1 MSTIATLVVGRDGS
15 TTKDATSR
23 NISSSADRASFLNR
37 RRQVDVIIIG
47 GNTARSEPYSRTPV
61 PLIICSRS
69 SINPVV
75 ENEKSELWNCSPD
88 EAIDKARKVF
98 GENILIEGG
107 YSMISELLDANLL
120 DGLELSVTPETGGEG
135 FIDWKELI
143 ARFDS
148 YEITEDEGTF
158 FYHAIKKQK

>member
-23 NISSSADRASFLNR
+23 NISSSADRATFLNR

-47 GNTARSEPYSRTPV
+47 GNTARNEPYSRTPV

-69 SINPVV
+69 SINPVA
-75 ENEKSELWNCSPD
+75 ENENSQIWNCSPD

-107 YSMISELLDANLL
+107 SRMIVELVENQKIDQ
-120 DGLELSVTPETGGEG
+120 LELSVTEVIGAEN
-135 FIDWKELI
+135 ILDWQLLLSKFKHVEMQQI
-143 ARFDS
+143 
-148 YEITEDEGTF
+148 EDTQF
-158 FYHAIKKQK
+158 FSASN

>member
-47 GNTARSEPYSRTPV
+47 GNTARNEPYSRTPV

-75 ENEKSELWNCSPD
+75 ENEKSELWNCSPA

-107 YSMISELLDANLL
+107 PRMIVELVENQKIDQ
-120 DGLELSVTPETGGEG
+120 LELSVTEVIGGEN
-135 FIDWKELI
+135 ILDWQLLLSNFKLVEMQQI
-143 ARFDS
+143 
-148 YEITEDEGTF
+148 EDTQF
-158 FYHAIKKQK
+158 FSASN

>member
-23 NISSSADRASFLNR
+23 HISSSADRASFLNR

-107 YSMISELLDANLL
+107 ARMIVELVENQKIDQ
-120 DGLELSVTPETGGEG
+120 LELSITEVIGGEN
-135 FIDWKELI
+135 ILDWQLLLSKFKHVEMQQI
-143 ARFDS
+143 VD
-148 YEITEDEGTF
+148 TQF
-158 FYHAIKKQK
+158 FSASN

>member
-47 GNTARSEPYSRTPV
+47 GNTARSEAYSRTPV

-107 YSMISELLDANLL
+107 ARMIVELVENQKIDQ
-120 DGLELSVTPETGGEG
+120 LELSITEVIGGEN
-135 FIDWKELI
+135 ILDWQLLLSQFKHVEMQQI
-143 ARFDS
+143 
-148 YEITEDEGTF
+148 EDTQF
-158 FYHAIKKQK
+158 FSASN

>member
-23 NISSSADRASFLNR
+23 NISSSADRAAFLNR

-61 PLIICSRS
+61 PLIICSQS

-75 ENEKSELWNCSPD
+75 ENEKSELWNCSPA

-107 YSMISELLDANLL
+107 ARMIVELVENQKIDQ
-120 DGLELSVTPETGGEG
+120 LELSITEVIGGEN
-135 FIDWKELI
+135 ILDWQLLLSKFKLVEMQQI
-143 ARFDS
+143 
-148 YEITEDEGTF
+148 EDTQF
-158 FYHAIKKQK
+158 FSASN

>member
-23 NISSSADRASFLNR
+23 NISSSADRATFLNR

-47 GNTARSEPYSRTPV
+47 GNTARNEPYSRTPV

-75 ENEKSELWNCSPD
+75 ENENSQIWNCSPA

-107 YSMISELLDANLL
+107 GRMLVELVENQKIDQ
-120 DGLELSVTPETGGEG
+120 LELSVTEVIGGEN
-135 FIDWKELI
+135 ILDWKLLLSKFKHVEMQQI
-143 ARFDS
+143 
-148 YEITEDEGTF
+148 EDTQF
-158 FYHAIKKQK
+158 FSASN

>member
-1 MSTIATLVVGRDGS
+1 MGTIATWVVGRDGS
-15 TTKDATSR
+15 TTKGATSR

-37 RRQVDVIIIG
+37 RRHVDVIIIG
-47 GNTARSEPYSRTPV
+47 GNTARNEPYSRTPV

-107 YSMISELLDANLL
+107 PRMIVELVENQKIDQ
-120 DGLELSVTPETGGEG
+120 LELSVTEVIGGEN
-135 FIDWKELI
+135 ILDWQLLLSNFKLVEMQQI
-143 ARFDS
+143 
-148 YEITEDEGTF
+148 EDTQF
-158 FYHAIKKQK
+158 FSASN

>member
-47 GNTARSEPYSRTPV
+47 GNTARNEPYSRTPV

-75 ENEKSELWNCSPD
+75 ENENSQIWNCSPD

-107 YSMISELLDANLL
+107 ARMIVELVENQKIDQ
-120 DGLELSVTPETGGEG
+120 LELSITEVIGGEN
-135 FIDWKELI
+135 ILDWQLLLSKFKLVEMQQI
-143 ARFDS
+143 
-148 YEITEDEGTF
+148 EDTQF
-158 FYHAIKKQK
+158 FSASN

>member
-1 MSTIATLVVGRDGS
+1 LVVGRDGS

-23 NISSSADRASFLNR
+23 NISSSADRATFLNR

-47 GNTARSEPYSRTPV
+47 GNTARNEPYSRTPV

-75 ENEKSELWNCSPD
+75 ENENSELWNCSPG

-107 YSMISELLDANLL
+107 VRMIVELVENQKIDQ
-120 DGLELSVTPETGGEG
+120 LELSVTEVIGGEN
-135 FIDWKELI
+135 ILDWQLLLSNFKHVEMQQI
-143 ARFDS
+143 
-148 YEITEDEGTF
+148 EDTQF
-158 FYHAIKKQK
+158 FSASN

>member
-23 NISSSADRASFLNR
+23 NISSSADRATFLNR

-47 GNTARSEPYSRTPV
+47 GNTARNEPYSRTPV

-75 ENEKSELWNCSPD
+75 ENENSELWNCSPG

-107 YSMISELLDANLL
+107 ARMIVELVENQKIDQ
-120 DGLELSVTPETGGEG
+120 LELSITEVIGGEN
-135 FIDWKELI
+135 ILDWQLLLSNFKHVEMQQI
-143 ARFDS
+143 
-148 YEITEDEGTF
+148 EDTQF
-158 FYHAIKKQK
+158 FSASN

>member
-47 GNTARSEPYSRTPV
+47 GNTARNEPYSRTPV

-75 ENEKSELWNCSPD
+75 ENENSELWNCSPG

-107 YSMISELLDANLL
+107 ARMIVELVENQKIDQ
-120 DGLELSVTPETGGEG
+120 LELSVTEVIGGEN
-135 FIDWKELI
+135 ILDWKLLLSNFKHVEMQQI
-143 ARFDS
+143 
-148 YEITEDEGTF
+148 EDTQF
-158 FYHAIKKQK
+158 FSASN

>member
-61 PLIICSRS
+61 PLLIEGGARMI
-69 SINPVV
+69 VELV
-75 ENEKSELWNCSPD
+75 ENQKIDQLELSIT
-88 EAIDKARKVF
+88 EVIG
-98 GENILIEGG
+98 GENILDWHLLLSKFKHVEMQQIE
-107 YSMISELLDANLL
+107 D
-120 DGLELSVTPETGGEG
+120 TQ
-135 FIDWKELI
+135 
-143 ARFDS
+143 
-148 YEITEDEGTF
+148 F
-158 FYHAIKKQK
+158 FSASN

>member
-47 GNTARSEPYSRTPV
+47 GNTARNEPYSRTPV

-75 ENEKSELWNCSPD
+75 ENEKSELWNCSPG
-88 EAIDKARKVF
+88 EAIDKARKLFGENVLIEGGARMVVDLAENQKIDQLELSITEITG
-98 GENILIEGG
+98 GENILDWQLLLAKLKHVEMQQIE
-107 YSMISELLDANLL
+107 D
-120 DGLELSVTPETGGEG
+120 TQ
-135 FIDWKELI
+135 
-143 ARFDS
+143 
-148 YEITEDEGTF
+148 F
-158 FYHAIKKQK
+158 FSASN

>member
-23 NISSSADRASFLNR
+23 NISSSADRATFLNR

-47 GNTARSEPYSRTPV
+47 GNTARNEPYSRTPV

-107 YSMISELLDANLL
+107 ARMIVELVENQKIDQ
-120 DGLELSVTPETGGEG
+120 LELSVTEVIGGEN
-135 FIDWKELI
+135 ILDWQLLLSNFKLVEMQQI
-143 ARFDS
+143 
-148 YEITEDEGTF
+148 EDTQF
-158 FYHAIKKQK
+158 FSASN

>member
-47 GNTARSEPYSRTPV
+47 GNTARNEPYSRTPV

-75 ENEKSELWNCSPD
+75 ENEKSEIWNCSPD

-107 YSMISELLDANLL
+107 ARMIVELVENQKIDQ
-120 DGLELSVTPETGGEG
+120 LELSITEVIGGEN
-135 FIDWKELI
+135 ILDWQLLLSKFKLVEMQQI
-143 ARFDS
+143 
-148 YEITEDEGTF
+148 EDTQF
-158 FYHAIKKQK
+158 FSASN

>member
-23 NISSSADRASFLNR
+23 NISSSVDRAFFLNL

-47 GNTARSEPYSRTPV
+47 GNTARNEPYSRTPV

-75 ENEKSELWNCSPD
+75 ENEKSELWNCSPG
-88 EAIDKARKVF
+88 EAIDKARKLF
-98 GENILIEGG
+98 GENVLIEGG
-107 YSMISELLDANLL
+107 ARMVVELVKDQKIDHLK
-120 DGLELSVTPETGGEG
+120 LSITEVIGGENVL
-135 FIDWKELI
+135 DWQLLLAKFKYVEMQQI
-143 ARFDS
+143 
-148 YEITEDEGTF
+148 EDTQF
-158 FYHAIKKQK
+158 FSASN

>member
-1 MSTIATLVVGRDGS
+1 LVVGRDGS

-23 NISSSADRASFLNR
+23 NISSSADRTTFLNR

-47 GNTARSEPYSRTPV
+47 GNTARNEPYSRTPV

-75 ENEKSELWNCSPD
+75 ENENSELWNCSPG

-107 YSMISELLDANLL
+107 VRMIVELVENQKIDQ
-120 DGLELSVTPETGGEG
+120 LELSVTEVIGGEN
-135 FIDWKELI
+135 ILDWQLLLSNFKHVEMQQI
-143 ARFDS
+143 
-148 YEITEDEGTF
+148 EDTQF
-158 FYHAIKKQK
+158 FSASN

>member
-47 GNTARSEPYSRTPV
+47 GNTARNEPYSRTPV

-75 ENEKSELWNCSPD
+75 ENENSELWNCSPS

-107 YSMISELLDANLL
+107 ARMIVELVDSQKI
-120 DGLELSVTPETGGEG
+120 DQLELSITEVVGGEN
-135 FIDWKELI
+135 ILDWQLLLSKFKQVEMQQI
-143 ARFDS
+143 
-148 YEITEDEGTF
+148 EDTQF
-158 FYHAIKKQK
+158 FTALN

>member
-23 NISSSADRASFLNR
+23 NISSSVDRAFFLNL

-47 GNTARSEPYSRTPV
+47 GNTARNEPYSRTPV

-75 ENEKSELWNCSPD
+75 ENEKSELWNCSPG
-88 EAIDKARKVF
+88 EAIDKARKLF
-98 GENILIEGG
+98 GENVLIEGG
-107 YSMISELLDANLL
+107 ARMVVELVKDQKIDNLK
-120 DGLELSVTPETGGEG
+120 LSITEVIGGENVL
-135 FIDWKELI
+135 DWQLLLAKFKYVEMQQI
-143 ARFDS
+143 
-148 YEITEDEGTF
+148 EDTQF
-158 FYHAIKKQK
+158 FSASN

>member
-23 NISSSADRASFLNR
+23 NISSSADRAAFLNR

-61 PLIICSRS
+61 PLIICSQS

-75 ENEKSELWNCSPD
+75 ENEKSELWNCSPA
-88 EAIDKARKVF
+88 EAIDKARQVF

-107 YSMISELLDANLL
+107 ARMIVELVENQKIDQ
-120 DGLELSVTPETGGEG
+120 LELSITEVIGGEN
-135 FIDWKELI
+135 ILDWQLLLSKFKHVEMQQI
-143 ARFDS
+143 
-148 YEITEDEGTF
+148 EDTKF
-158 FYHAIKKQK
+158 FSASN

>member
-23 NISSSADRASFLNR
+23 NISSSADRATFLNR

-47 GNTARSEPYSRTPV
+47 GNTARNEPYSRTPV

-75 ENEKSELWNCSPD
+75 ENENSQIWNCSPA

-107 YSMISELLDANLL
+107 GRMLVELVEDQKI
-120 DGLELSVTPETGGEG
+120 DQLELSVTEVIGGEN
-135 FIDWKELI
+135 ILDWKLLLSKFKHVEMQQI
-143 ARFDS
+143 
-148 YEITEDEGTF
+148 EDTQF
-158 FYHAIKKQK
+158 FSASN

>member
-23 NISSSADRASFLNR
+23 NISSSVDRAFFLNL

-47 GNTARSEPYSRTPV
+47 GNTARNEPYSRTPV

-75 ENEKSELWNCSPD
+75 ENEKSELWNCSPG
-88 EAIDKARKVF
+88 EAIDKARKLF
-98 GENILIEGG
+98 GENVLIEGG
-107 YSMISELLDANLL
+107 ARMIVELVKDQKIDHLK
-120 DGLELSVTPETGGEG
+120 LSITEVIGGENVL
-135 FIDWKELI
+135 DWQLLLAKFKYVEMQQI
-143 ARFDS
+143 
-148 YEITEDEGTF
+148 EDTQF
-158 FYHAIKKQK
+158 FSASN

>member
-107 YSMISELLDANLL
+107 ARMIVELVENQKIDQ
-120 DGLELSVTPETGGEG
+120 LELSITEVIGGEN
-135 FIDWKELI
+135 ILDWQLLLSK
-143 ARFDS
+143 FK
-148 YEITEDEGTF
+148 
-158 FYHAIKKQK
+158 HVKKQQIEDTQFFSASN

>member
-1 MSTIATLVVGRDGS
+1 MSTIATLVAGRDGS

-23 NISSSADRASFLNR
+23 NISSSADRTTFLNR

-47 GNTARSEPYSRTPV
+47 GNTARNEPYSRTPV

-75 ENEKSELWNCSPD
+75 ENENSELWNCSPG

-107 YSMISELLDANLL
+107 VRMIVELVENQKIDQ
-120 DGLELSVTPETGGEG
+120 LELSVTEVIGGEN
-135 FIDWKELI
+135 ILDWQLLLSNFKHVEMQQI
-143 ARFDS
+143 
-148 YEITEDEGTF
+148 EDTQF
-158 FYHAIKKQK
+158 FSASN

>member
-23 NISSSADRASFLNR
+23 NISSSADRATFLNR

-47 GNTARSEPYSRTPV
+47 GNTARNEPYSRTPV

-75 ENEKSELWNCSPD
+75 ENENSELWNCSPG

-107 YSMISELLDANLL
+107 VRMIVELVENQKIDQ
-120 DGLELSVTPETGGEG
+120 LELSVTEVIGGEN
-135 FIDWKELI
+135 ILDWQLLLSNFKHVEMQQI
-143 ARFDS
+143 
-148 YEITEDEGTF
+148 EDTQF
-158 FYHAIKKQK
+158 FSASN

>member
-23 NISSSADRASFLNR
+23 NISSSADRTTFLNR

-47 GNTARSEPYSRTPV
+47 GNTARNEPYSRTPV

-75 ENEKSELWNCSPD
+75 ENENSELWNCSPG

-107 YSMISELLDANLL
+107 VRMIVELVENQKIDQ
-120 DGLELSVTPETGGEG
+120 LELSVTEVIGGEN
-135 FIDWKELI
+135 ILDWQLLLSNFKHVEMQQI
-143 ARFDS
+143 
-148 YEITEDEGTF
+148 EDTQF
-158 FYHAIKKQK
+158 FSASN